1 MDTDD
6 GRDSRAPSSSKQDD
20 SIALHHQTC
29 QALFLRCHKALQ
41 TAKSDIRVEAQSMP
55 LESQV
60 DRYCIWFKN
69 IAAHQDVKLPSSL
82 EYRIREDENAIRIV
96 KKALMYLTETLEMLL
111 SILTGE
117 KENEKWDSTSELA
130 ELSLSIEEGI
140 TSLFELSMIIR
151 KKPEKDEYVKAAL
164 ATSYDPTPDIV
175 HVGDKYPLARS
186 RDAWLME
193 RLGTA
198 ITRRR
203 QYLRYRKD
211 HQEKME
217 QIHEIRKDADGKTVW
232 SGEKASTYVHGDIL
246 GKSIS
251 NPAMPS
257 DLSSTGLGKRPQ
269 TEYADSSKGK
279 DGALDLLRTPLL
291 PKDAKGVR
299 VKYGEYF
306 ECPYCWRPQN
316 VQGKNEW
323 K

>member
-1 MDTDD
+1 MTTDD
-6 GRDSRAPSSSKQDD
+6 SRDFRSPSPPRQDD
-20 SIALHHQTC
+20 SIASHHQIC
-29 QALFLRCHKALQ
+29 RALFMKCHKSLQ
-41 TAKSDIRVEAQSMP
+41 TAENSVRGEKQSMP

-69 IAAHQDVKLPSSL
+69 IAAHQDARLPSSL

-96 KKALMYLTETLEMLL
+96 KKALIYLAESLEMLL
-111 SILTGE
+111 MILTGE
-117 KENEKWDSTSELA
+117 KENETWDSTSELA
-130 ELSLSIEEGI
+130 ELSLSIDEGI

-164 ATSYDPTPDIV
+164 ANSYDPTPDIV
-175 HVGDKYPLARS
+175 HVGDKYPFARS

-217 QIHEIRKDADGKTVW
+217 QIHEVKKDADGKTVW
-232 SGEKASTYVHGDIL
+232 SGEKASTYIHGDIL
-246 GKSIS
+246 GKSTPKTPMSS
-251 NPAMPS
+251 N
-257 DLSSTGLGKRPQ
+257 LSSTGLGKRPQ

-291 PKDAKGVR
+291 PKDVKGVR

-316 VQGKNEW
+316 VRDKNEW